1 MMSPC
6 EHIQIV
12 YFLQDVKVHNDNTS
26 DTYHMGGGHAE
37 LVKRVGFSSNT
48 IPLWKTQRTFYLLN
62 LNPNRK

>member
-26 DTYHMGGGHAE
+26 DTHHMGGGHVE